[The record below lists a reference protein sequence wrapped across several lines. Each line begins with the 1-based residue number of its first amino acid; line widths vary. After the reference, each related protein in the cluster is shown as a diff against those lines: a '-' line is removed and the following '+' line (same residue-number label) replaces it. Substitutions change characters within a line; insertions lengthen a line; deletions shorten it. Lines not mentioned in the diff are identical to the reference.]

1 MFLINPYAEE
11 LPNMA
16 QHPIIYKQKLI
27 EVGVNNS
34 QLGVDYFFPKDEEID
49 NSIVKGIKWEMRAIP
64 PIGAVWSGTTSITT
78 SGITYATVSIA
89 RFMKV
94 SFVNAKDE
102 QIIQD
107 QPLYSF
113 AGVRVASTFNL
124 TVGADCKVTPRTNIR
139 ICLRKC
145 FINITGAAAAGTNF
159 RVLFSID
166 YLPLK

>member
-1 MFLINPYAEE
+1 
-11 LPNMA
+11 MA

-49 NSIVKGIKWEMRAIP
+49 NSIVKGIKFEMRVIP
-64 PIGAVWSGTTSITT
+64 PAGAVFSGTTTITT
-78 SGITYATVSIA
+78 PGITYATVSIA

-94 SFVNAKDE
+94 TFVNAKDE
-102 QIIQD
+102 QLLQD
-107 QPLYSF
+107 VPLYAF
-113 AGVRVASTFNL
+113 AGVRTNTPASL
-124 TVGADCKVTPRTNIR
+124 VVGATCKVTPRTNIR